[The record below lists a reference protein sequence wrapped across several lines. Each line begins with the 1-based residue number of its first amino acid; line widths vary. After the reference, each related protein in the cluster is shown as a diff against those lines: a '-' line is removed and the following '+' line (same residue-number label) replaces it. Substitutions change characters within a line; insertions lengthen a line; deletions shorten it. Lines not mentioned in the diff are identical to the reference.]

1 MRRLFAV
8 AAGILALAG
17 CSNGSDAAAEETTV
31 ARVID
36 GDTIETGDGDR
47 VRLVQIDA
55 PEADEGECYAQQAAA
70 AVSDLIPPGTVIS
83 LESDPRLD
91 DVDRF
96 GRLLRYVHTGEENVN
111 LELVRAGAASVWFF
125 RGDRGRYAEELL
137 DVAREAAR
145 AGRGLWAAC
154 PGTRLTPGRPVDT
167 G

>member
-8 AAGILALAG
+8 AAAILALAG
-17 CSNGSDAAAEETTV
+17 CSNGSEEAAEETTV

-36 GDTIETGDGDR
+36 GDTIETGDGER

-70 AVSDLIPPGTVIS
+70 ALGDLIPPGTVIR

-91 DVDRF
+91 EVDRF
-96 GRLLRYVHTGEENVN
+96 GRLLRYAHTGEKNVN

>member
-8 AAGILALAG
+8 AAAILALAG

-36 GDTIETGDGDR
+36 GDTIETGNGDR

-55 PEADEGECYAQQAAA
+55 PEADEGECYAEEAAA
-70 AVSDLIPPGTVIS
+70 ALGNLVPPGTAIS

-125 RGDRGRYAEELL
+125 QGNRGRYADELL
-137 DVAREAAR
+137 DAAREAER

-154 PGTRLTPGRPVDT
+154 PAAALDPQRPVDT